1 MPDLAHSLGRYDLGY
16 LQIVAELWGVEFT
29 DSELNLGIDSLVPVM
44 LDGQLIQEVIA
55 SLPIEAQT
63 AITDLLNNEGRIAWS
78 LFKRR
83 YGEVREMGSGRR
95 DRARP
100 YLDPISTAEV
110 LFYRA
115 LIGRTFYDTPGGPE
129 EFAYIPDDYLPL
141 LAADQIKADR
151 LLGRAAHA
159 GEHDH
164 VWSASDRILADACT
178 LLAGMRMGLS
188 KIDAY
193 FTSFP
198 GKYPLSAEFLKALL
212 DAAGLLDEHGLPNPE
227 PTRLFLEAERG
238 RSFVQLVSS
247 WKASKRLN
255 ELALLPDLIL
265 EGEWR
270 NDPLLAREALL
281 EFLEPIPQNTWWN
294 IESFITAIQ
303 QHYPDFQRPA
313 GDYDSW
319 FIRLAE
325 QEQAQEA
332 EYLRGFENW
341 EKVEGRLLRYM
352 ITGPLHWLGMLD
364 LAAPDVDQAPA
375 AFRTSRWSAVLLQGQ
390 PPEGLPLE
398 EAKILARSDARL
410 ILSTRVQR
418 SVRYQVARFSEWENL
433 DRENYHYRLT
443 PSSLERASESGLR
456 INHLLTI
463 LRNHAEAV
471 PPSLVTALE
480 GWDQHGRQ
488 ARIEGVQVLRLSSPE
503 ILQELRASRAARFLG
518 DPLGPTAVI
527 VKSGAREKV
536 LTALAEMGYLGEITD
551 QE

>member
-16 LQIVAELWGVEFT
+16 LQIVAELWGVELT
-29 DSELNLGIDSLVPVM
+29 DSALNPGIDSLVPVM

-63 AITDLLNNEGRIAWS
+63 AIKDLLNNEGRIAWS

-115 LIGRTFYDTPGGPE
+115 LIGRTFYDTLSGPE

-164 VWSASDRILADACT
+164 LWSASDRILADTCT
-178 LLAGMRMGLS
+178 LLAGLRMGLS
-188 KIDAY
+188 EIDVY

-198 GKYPLSAEFLKALL
+198 GKYPLSGEFLKALL
-212 DAAGLLDEHGLPNPE
+212 DADGLLDEHGLPNPE

-255 ELALLPDLIL
+255 ELALLPGLIL

-270 NDPLLAREALL
+270 NDPLLARETLL
-281 EFLEPIPQNTWWN
+281 EFLEPVPENTWWN
-294 IESFITAIQ
+294 IESFITAIH

-325 QEQAQEA
+325 QE
-332 EYLRGFENW
+332 
-341 EKVEGRLLRYM
+341 
-352 ITGPLHWLGMLD
+352 
-364 LAAPDVDQAPA
+364 
-375 AFRTSRWSAVLLQGQ
+375 
-390 PPEGLPLE
+390 
-398 EAKILARSDARL
+398 
-410 ILSTRVQR
+410 
-418 SVRYQVARFSEWENL
+418 
-433 DRENYHYRLT
+433 
-443 PSSLERASESGLR
+443 
-456 INHLLTI
+456 
-463 LRNHAEAV
+463 HA
-471 PPSLVTALE
+471 
-480 GWDQHGRQ
+480 
-488 ARIEGVQVLRLSSPE
+488 
-503 ILQELRASRAARFLG
+503 
-518 DPLGPTAVI
+518 
-527 VKSGAREKV
+527 
-536 LTALAEMGYLGEITD
+536 
-551 QE
+551 